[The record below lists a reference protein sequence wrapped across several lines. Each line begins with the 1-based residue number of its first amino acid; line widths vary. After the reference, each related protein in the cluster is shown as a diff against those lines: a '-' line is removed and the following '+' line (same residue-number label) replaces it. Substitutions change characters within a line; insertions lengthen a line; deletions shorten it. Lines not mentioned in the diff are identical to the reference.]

1 MENFKN
7 LYSISKTLRFELRPY
22 GKTLEN
28 FQKSGLLEKD
38 AFKANNRRRM
48 QAIIDEK
55 FKEIIEERL
64 KYTEFSEY
72 DLENI
77 TSKDKK
83 TADKAAANLKKQVI
97 ASFDDEI
104 FNDYLKPDKN
114 IDALFKNDPAN
125 PVISTFKGFTTYFV
139 NFFEL

>member
-104 FNDYLKPDKN
+104 FNDYLKMIPQ
-114 IDALFKNDPAN
+114 IQ
-125 PVISTFKGFTTYFV
+125 
-139 NFFEL
+139 

>member
-1 MENFKN
+1 MILKI
-7 LYSISKTLRFELRPY
+7 LH
-22 GKTLEN
+22 
-28 FQKSGLLEKD
+28 QK
-38 AFKANNRRRM
+38 
-48 QAIIDEK
+48 I
-55 FKEIIEERL
+55 
-64 KYTEFSEY
+64 
-72 DLENI
+72 
-77 TSKDKK
+77 K

-139 NFFEL
+139 NFLKFENIFSRENHQAQLHIELLMKNLTTYLNNIEK